1 MPPNTRPAAISM
13 MTMRLVI
20 RFVSVL
26 GVRPDSLRAGHS
38 LDQGRYRALVLG
50 NDVRA
55 VPPAAAERLEQGRR
69 VRQPRG
75 LRLHQREAGLLVGAL
90 CVEQRQIGDG
100 TDRG

>member
-1 MPPNTRPAAISM
+1 MPPNTKPTAISM

-26 GVRPDSLRAGHS
+26 GVRSASLRAGHG
-38 LDQGRYRALVLG
+38 LEQGPYRRPVVG
-50 NDVRA
+50 DDVGA

-75 LRLHQREAGLLVGAL
+75 LRLHQGEAGLLVGAL

-100 TDRG
+100 AGL